1 MDSMED
7 QENSRQETVQG
18 NSAQGGSFM
27 QATIITDRATSMGRN
42 SCHYDKCCPPNQ
54 CMVEDGILGELH
66 ITLSTCSFLTK
77 KVLSEFIGTF
87 VLLFAAA
94 GTGIVNEKT
103 GGNLTILGCASGAGL
118 AVMIVIFSTGH
129 ISGAHI
135 NPAVTL
141 SFASLRH
148 FPWAEVPLYII
159 AQVGGSISAS
169 YALKGIFHPDLHGG
183 VTIPHG
189 GCGEAFALEFVTS
202 FILMFVITAVA
213 TDTRAVG
220 ELAGIAV
227 GVTVLLNILIS
238 GSTTGGSMNPVRTL
252 GPAIAAGNY
261 EGIWL
266 YIVAPILGMQLGA
279 GAYSLIRLKDP
290 ETRRSF
296 RSFRT

>member
-1 MDSMED
+1 MED
-7 QENSRQETVQG
+7 QENPRTEPAQG
-18 NSAQGGSFM
+18 NSAQSGSFM
-27 QATIITDRATSMGRN
+27 QAGITDRATSMGR
-42 SCHYDKCCPPNQ
+42 SSRHYNKCFPVDQ
-54 CMVEDGILGELH
+54 CMVEEGILSELP
-66 ITLSTCSFLTK
+66 ITLSPCSSLTR

-94 GTGIVNEKT
+94 GTAVVNEKT
-103 GGNLTILGCASGAGL
+103 GGSLTILGCAAGAGF

-159 AQVGGSISAS
+159 AQVGGSIGAS
-169 YALKGIFHPDLHGG
+169 YALKGIFHPDLH
-183 VTIPHG
+183 
-189 GCGEAFALEFVTS
+189 
-202 FILMFVITAVA
+202 AVA

-261 EGIWL
+261 KGIWL
-266 YIVAPILGMQLGA
+266 YILAPILGMQFGA
-279 GAYSLIRLKDP
+279 GGLLK
-290 ETRRSF
+290 
-296 RSFRT
+296 

>member
-1 MDSMED
+1 MED
-7 QENSRQETVQG
+7 QENPRTEPAQG
-18 NSAQGGSFM
+18 NNAQGGSFM
-27 QATIITDRATSMGRN
+27 LAAITDRAISMGN
-42 SCHYDKCCPPNQ
+42 SSCHYNKCFPADQ
-54 CMVEDGILGELH
+54 CMVEEGILSELH
-66 ITLSTCSFLTK
+66 ITLSSCSSLTK

-94 GTGIVNEKT
+94 GTGVVNEKT
-103 GGNLTILGCASGAGL
+103 GGSLTILGCAAGAGL

-148 FPWAEVPLYII
+148 FPWVEVPLYII
-159 AQVGGSISAS
+159 AQVGGSIGAS

-183 VTIPHG
+183 VTTPHG
-189 GCGEAFALEFVTS
+189 GYGEAFALEFVTS

-227 GVTVLLNILIS
+227 GVTVLLDILIS

-261 EGIWL
+261 KGIWL
-266 YIVAPILGMQLGA
+266 YIIAPILGMQLGA

-290 ETRRSF
+290 ATGRSVRSF
-296 RSFRT
+296 RR